1 MATTNCDW
9 ENEAD
14 KSVQLL
20 LNGKVMTIDNQFGF
34 GEGVREIKY
43 HYHHEGNF
51 LEIHDNLHCSRP
63 FMNEQELRN
72 YIKSLYNPNIIRHL
86 GSANPRFITIKP
98 S

>member
-1 MATTNCDW
+1 MATINW
-9 ENEAD
+9 ENEAN

-20 LNGKVMTIDNQFGF
+20 LNGEVMNIDNQF

-51 LEIHDNLHCSRP
+51 LEIRDNLHHCKRP

-72 YIKSLYNPNIIRHL
+72 YIKSLYNPNIVRHL
-86 GSANPRFITIKP
+86 GSANPRFINKN
-98 S
+98 

>member
-1 MATTNCDW
+1 MTTTNCDW

-20 LNGKVMTIDNQFGF
+20 LNGEVMTIDNQFG
-34 GEGVREIKY
+34 EGVKEC

-51 LEIHDNLHCSRP
+51 LEIRDNLHCKRP

-86 GSANPRFITIKP
+86 GSANPRFINKN
-98 S
+98 